1 MRAAAAQVALAAS
14 RPAWPAAQLA
24 LPALM
29 ATTRTLPPVARE
41 VLLVD
46 DEGRGGDAVGGEG
59 GGGAG
64 GRVGD
69 DEGKVGAAAGF
80 EAGFD
85 GAEAETAGNEE
96 SGKVSHLGDGVN
108 PFNLAGGWGL
118 ADGYETGADGGSS
131 GRPWMWTG
139 LSETE
144 FLELRQVN
152 VARGDRVVLHDVNL
166 TIRAGEH
173 VAILGPNGCGKST
186 LILAMTCQIYPIVR
200 PGMRVRIFGRERW
213 DLTQLRKHFGVVGA
227 GLMGAELP
235 GERTAVT
242 TGLDAVTAG
251 FFSASTLW
259 PNLHVTAEMR
269 ARAAEAL
276 ERMEATHLGEQLV
289 GTMSAGEKRRILIA
303 RALVHRPRQL
313 LLDEPSNA
321 LDLAAQRE
329 LRETLRRLAQ
339 EGTGLVLVTHHLGD
353 ILPEIERMILMR
365 DGRIVADG
373 PRAELL
379 TEARLSELFQAPV
392 RIGRDEEWL
401 HSW

>member
-1 MRAAAAQVALAAS
+1 VVNFDSNFLDLRA
-14 RPAWPAAQLA
+14 
-24 LPALM
+24 
-29 ATTRTLPPVARE
+29 
-41 VLLVD
+41 VD
-46 DEGRGGDAVGGEG
+46 
-59 GGGAG
+59 
-64 GRVGD
+64 
-69 DEGKVGAAAGF
+69 
-80 EAGFD
+80 
-85 GAEAETAGNEE
+85 
-96 SGKVSHLGDGVN
+96 
-108 PFNLAGGWGL
+108 
-118 ADGYETGADGGSS
+118 
-131 GRPWMWTG
+131 
-139 LSETE
+139 
-144 FLELRQVN
+144 
-152 VARGDRVVLHDVNL
+152 VARGDRIVLHDVNL
-166 TIRAGEH
+166 TIRTGEH

-186 LILAMTCQIYPIVR
+186 LILTMTCQIYPMVR
-200 PGMRVRIFGRERW
+200 PGMQVRIFGRERW

-227 GLMGAELP
+227 GTMGAELP

-259 PNLHVTAEMR
+259 PNLVVTAEMR

-276 ERMEATHLGEQLV
+276 ERMEATHLSEQLV

-339 EGTGLVLVTHHLGD
+339 EGTGLLLVTHHLGD
-353 ILPEIERMILMR
+353 ILPEIERIILMR
-365 DGRIVADG
+365 EGRIIADG

-379 TEARLSELFQAPV
+379 TTARLSELFKTQV

>member
-1 MRAAAAQVALAAS
+1 MGLTAERAADAAED
-14 RPAWPAAQLA
+14 W
-24 LPALM
+24 
-29 ATTRTLPPVARE
+29 
-41 VLLVD
+41 
-46 DEGRGGDAVGGEG
+46 G
-59 GGGAG
+59 
-64 GRVGD
+64 
-69 DEGKVGAAAGF
+69 
-80 EAGFD
+80 
-85 GAEAETAGNEE
+85 TA
-96 SGKVSHLGDGVN
+96 
-108 PFNLAGGWGL
+108 
-118 ADGYETGADGGSS
+118 
-131 GRPWMWTG
+131 
-139 LSETE
+139 

-166 TIRAGEH
+166 TIRTGEH

-186 LILAMTCQIYPIVR
+186 LILTMTCQIYPMVR
-200 PGMRVRIFGRERW
+200 PEMRVRIFGRERW
-213 DLTQLRKHFGVVGA
+213 DLTELRKHFGVVGA

-259 PNLHVTAEMR
+259 PNLVVTAEMR
-269 ARAAEAL
+269 AQAAEAL

-289 GTMSAGEKRRILIA
+289 GTMSAGERRRILIA

-329 LRETLRRLAQ
+329 LRETMRRLAQ

-353 ILPEIERMILMR
+353 ILPEIERIILMR

-379 TEARLSELFQAPV
+379 TEARLSELFKAPV

>member
-1 MRAAAAQVALAAS
+1 MTEKMTQ
-14 RPAWPAAQLA
+14 
-24 LPALM
+24 
-29 ATTRTLPPVARE
+29 
-41 VLLVD
+41 
-46 DEGRGGDAVGGEG
+46 
-59 GGGAG
+59 
-64 GRVGD
+64 
-69 DEGKVGAAAGF
+69 
-80 EAGFD
+80 EAGNRD
-85 GAEAETAGNEE
+85 A
-96 SGKVSHLGDGVN
+96 SGPSGPDS
-108 PFNLAGGWGL
+108 
-118 ADGYETGADGGSS
+118 GAD
-131 GRPWMWTG
+131 
-139 LSETE
+139 
-144 FLELRQVN
+144 FLELRAVN

-186 LILAMTCQIYPIVR
+186 LILAM
-200 PGMRVRIFGRERW
+200 IFGRERW
-213 DLTQLRKHFGVVGA
+213 DLTQLRMHFGVVAA

-259 PNLHVTAEMR
+259 PNLHVTQEMR

-276 ERMEATHLGEQLV
+276 GRMEATHLGSQLV
-289 GTMSAGEKRRILIA
+289 GTMSAGERRRILIA

-329 LRETLRRLAQ
+329 LRESLRRLAQ

-353 ILPEIERMILMR
+353 ILPEIERIILMR
-365 DGRIVADG
+365 DGRIVGDG
-373 PRAELL
+373 PRQELL
-379 TEARLSELFQAPV
+379 TEDRLSELFNAPV